1 VSVTATTNGSVCVL
15 VVDGEFTGP
24 NVKRFRE
31 LVRQAVDGEGND
43 FVVDFANVTGID
55 SEALEALTCLK
66 REREEDLGM
75 VKLCH
80 QSDVMKKI
88 FEMTR
93 LNRQFE
99 AFDHLDDALKS
110 FG

>member
-1 VSVTATTNGSVCVL
+1 MSTSTSSASGSTATVTVEVWIRPWAS
-15 VVDGEFTGP
+15 
-24 NVKRFRE
+24 
-31 LVRQAVDGEGND
+31 
-43 FVVDFANVTGID
+43 VTGID
-55 SEALEALTCLK
+55 SEALEALTYLK